1 MVRRSIAVLAMLTA
15 LAVSA
20 SAATTPDV
28 QLDLGLAAFRAGDYT
43 SSILDLGQAA
53 QGLLTSEEL
62 QAYIDTGRSDRFQ
75 PLETALVY
83 LALSQFRQAQE
94 DDARDTILR
103 LLEIEKLA
111 PTYANLPLQ
120 TDAAEFETLVAAL
133 IPTANLPKNAQLAAV
148 DPTRPLPSVTP
159 VAEEL
164 PPPPQTTDTQ
174 LIARQAAVNTYLAF
188 ESERMEREAMKNR
201 LATGPAPVQAAPVQ
215 IAQATPPPEPRE
227 APIVSVPPQPE
238 TLQRQDPSGGQAIL
252 PVTPEPAPVQAAE
265 PREEPAL
272 AETRIEPQPTVEP
285 PIVSLPPELE
295 PEPTQPVPTPAPAQR
310 PIPEADSATIRGYL
324 TELRQAE
331 AFGDNGL
338 VPEAEAIYTR
348 LINTPSAPRE
358 VIAAAA
364 VGLYRTGSFHESV
377 EAFRR
382 LGVFARGEEDLRY
395 YHAVS
400 LYEIGEYAAA
410 QKELACALPFI
421 ELTDEVARY
430 RLRIEQMLR
439 VAQSVQQQ
447 ALSR

>member
-1 MVRRSIAVLAMLTA
+1 MVRRSIAVFGMLTA
-15 LAVSA
+15 LALSA

-43 SSILDLGQAA
+43 SSILDLGHAA
-53 QGLLTSEEL
+53 QGLLTNEEL
-62 QAYIDTGRSDRFQ
+62 QAYVDTGRSDRFQ

-83 LALSQFRQAQE
+83 LALSQFRVAQE

-133 IPTANLPKNAQLAAV
+133 APGWNLPRNAQLSAV

-164 PPPPQTTDTQ
+164 PPPPQTTDAQ

-188 ESERMEREAMKNR
+188 ESERMAREAMKNR
-201 LATGPAPVQAAPVQ
+201 LATGPAPVQAAPPIQTVQ
-215 IAQATPPPEPRE
+215 STPAPEPRE
-227 APIVSVPPQPE
+227 EQPILSVPPQPE

-252 PVTPEPAPVQAAE
+252 PVTPEPAPVQ
-265 PREEPAL
+265 
-272 AETRIEPQPTVEP
+272 
-285 PIVSLPPELE
+285 
-295 PEPTQPVPTPAPAQR
+295 PTQPVPTSAPAQR
-310 PIPEADSATIRGYL
+310 PAPIPEPDSATIRGYL

-338 VPEAEAIYTR
+338 VAEADAIYTR
-348 LINTPSAPRE
+348 LINTPAAPRE

-364 VGLYRTGSFHESV
+364 VGLYRTGSFRDSV

-430 RLRIEQMLR
+430 RLRIEQMLSIQQR
-439 VAQSVQQQ
+439 IVQQQ

>member
-53 QGLLTSEEL
+53 QGLLTEEEL
-62 QAYIDTGRSDRFQ
+62 QVYIDTGRSDRFQ

-111 PTYANLPLQ
+111 PTYVNLPLQ
-120 TDAAEFETLVAAL
+120 SDAAEFETLVAAL
-133 IPTANLPKNAQLAAV
+133 VPGSNLPTNAQLGAV

-159 VAEEL
+159 VAEEP
-164 PPPPQTTDTQ
+164 PPPPQTTDAQ

-201 LATGPAPVQAAPVQ
+201 LAAPVQPAPVQT
-215 IAQATPPPEPRE
+215 AQATPPPEPRE
-227 APIVSVPPQPE
+227 EPTILSVPPQPE
-238 TLQRQDPSGGQAIL
+238 TLQRQDPQASL
-252 PVTPEPAPVQAAE
+252 PVTPEPTPVQ
-265 PREEPAL
+265 PTQRREEPAL

-285 PIVSLPPELE
+285 PIVSLPPE
-295 PEPTQPVPTPAPAQR
+295 PEPVQPAQPIVRPAPVQR
-310 PIPEADSATIRGYL
+310 AFPEADSATIRGYL

-364 VGLYRTGSFHESV
+364 VGLYRTGSFPESV

-439 VAQSVQQQ
+439 VSESVQQQ
-447 ALSR
+447 AFSR